1 MEGVDTMFLGEVYMT
16 RGIVNL
22 IGEGVITK
30 NEAMRCLSRHQ
41 RGDYGLTCIEDV
53 RVNERNLNHNSG
65 TVMSE
70 YVVNGIRTWYITSL
84 GDSETTY
91 TTILLPEEY

>member
-1 MEGVDTMFLGEVYMT
+1 MYLGEIYMT
-16 RGIVNL
+16 RGIVDL
-22 IGEGVITK
+22 IGEGTITK

-53 RVNERNLNHNSG
+53 RVNERNLDRNCG
-65 TVMSE
+65 TIMSE
-70 YVVNGIRTWYITSL
+70 YVINGIRVWVITSL

-91 TTILLPEEY
+91 STLLLPSEY

>member
-1 MEGVDTMFLGEVYMT
+1 MYLGNMYLTCGVMDLISD
-16 RGIVNL
+16 GITSKQEILNY
-22 IGEGVITK
+22 ISK
-30 NEAMRCLSRHQ
+30 HQ

-53 RVNERNLNHNSG
+53 RVNERNLDRNCG

-70 YVVNGIRTWYITSL
+70 YLIGGHRVWVITSL

-91 TTILLPEEY
+91 TTALLPSEY